1 MASNIAICTTYFI
14 EMLIAYIFFSQIGE
28 RKHNFWLCCIIG
40 TVVFE
45 VGAISDII
53 FSNTIWLNALMFIII
68 NFSFAVYVLISKQQK
83 YYFNYL
89 IILDIFSTALEFA
102 AIFLISTLT
111 GTKVNEYVD
120 DLTSYN

>member
-68 NFSFAVYVLISKQQK
+68 NFLFAVLC
-83 YYFNYL
+83 FNINSQNIILLYNL
-89 IILDIFSTALEFA
+89 RHIFNRTRICSNILDININRHKSQ
-102 AIFLISTLT
+102 
-111 GTKVNEYVD
+111 
-120 DLTSYN
+120 